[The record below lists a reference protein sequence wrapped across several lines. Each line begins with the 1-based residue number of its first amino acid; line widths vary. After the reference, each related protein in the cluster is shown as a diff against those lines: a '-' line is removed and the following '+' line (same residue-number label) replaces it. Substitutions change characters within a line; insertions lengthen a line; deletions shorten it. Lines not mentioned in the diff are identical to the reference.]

1 MGYIETVLGYGSNH
15 LIFSLN
21 LLFSKIV
28 RCKDGVALSLDTVDE
43 IEIYKALESGEELD
57 VTLQHDLFREEN
69 PDYRVFRIVDEDD
82 FNELRDAHYIS
93 KDHGCNFGRGC
104 CFIGIIIANSDDNS
118 PDQDS
123 IEKKITKAQK
133 WLSELQQQNRI
144 SEDIKLILKENCC
157 S

>member
-1 MGYIETVLGYGSNH
+1 MGYIETILGYGANH
-15 LIFSLN
+15 LNFSLN

-43 IEIYKALESGEELD
+43 IYKALESKEEMEA
-57 VTLQHDLFREEN
+57 TLQDDLFLEEN
-69 PDYRVFRIVDEDD
+69 PDCKVLKIVNEDD
-82 FNELRDAHYIS
+82 FYQLRDAHYVS

-104 CFIGIIIANSDDNS
+104 CFVGILITNSDDS
-118 PDQDS
+118 YPGQDS
-123 IEKKITKAQK
+123 IEKKITNAQK

-144 SEDIKLILKENCC
+144 SQDIKLVLKENCC